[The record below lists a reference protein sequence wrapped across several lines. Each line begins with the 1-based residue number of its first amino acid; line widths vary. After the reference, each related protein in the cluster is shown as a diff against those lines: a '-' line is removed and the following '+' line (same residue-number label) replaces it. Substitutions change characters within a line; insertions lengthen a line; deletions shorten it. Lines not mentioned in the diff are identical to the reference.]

1 MSTKVTDDIR
11 VLVVLRD
18 GGKVQNFY
26 RAGFKFSRAPEYWC
40 SVDGPGDDKRFRLV
54 SLSSIDRCV
63 DAGMIEVDADR
74 SDGDLTGNVSSWS
87 HDLYYKLTEAGT
99 SAAAALDDVT
109 MDRALAPPKQKP
121 TKPEMTR
128 EEKEAAKR
136 LRYARQDLAYLA
148 KGGRL
153 VQTDRY
159 GWICR
164 SMDLPY
170 EPPGR
175 NSWYLSVDRN
185 LPLFRHLTEEFVGID
200 GLPSLR
206 INAAG
211 AEIIAKRRPLTA
223 NITAP

>member
-1 MSTKVTDDIR
+1 MI
-11 VLVVLRD
+11 
-18 GGKVQNFY
+18 F
-26 RAGFKFSRAPEYWC
+26 
-40 SVDGPGDDKRFRLV
+40 
-54 SLSSIDRCV
+54 DRH
-63 DAGMIEVDADR
+63 
-74 SDGDLTGNVSSWS
+74 N
-87 HDLYYKLTEAGT
+87 
-99 SAAAALDDVT
+99 
-109 MDRALAPPKQKP
+109 
-121 TKPEMTR
+121 
-128 EEKEAAKR
+128 
-136 LRYARQDLAYLA
+136 ARKDLAYLA

-153 VQTDRY
+153 VKTDRY

-164 SMDLPY
+164 RLDSPY

-223 NITAP
+223 NITAS